1 MPEGPELCTN
11 SRFVNHVCRGRLFR
25 GKVIKS
31 AVSKCSDVDFSSE
44 AYSISSEARGKELA
58 LTLQCS
64 VDPQNRLR
72 LLFRFGMSGKFRFG
86 PASELPKHAHLQ
98 FFSNGSDGKGE
109 PNVLSFVDVR
119 RFGTWRV
126 MPAGWGEDRGPDP
139 ILEYDAFRRQ
149 VLENVEDPVFKK
161 PICEAMLN
169 QKYFNG
175 IGNYLR
181 AEILF
186 RYATRIFKET
196 RWERAPASVGS
207 V

>member
-1 MPEGPELCTN
+1 MN

-25 GKVIKS
+25 GKVVKS
-31 AVSKCSDVDFSSE
+31 AVSKCCDIDFGSE
-44 AYSISSEARGKELA
+44 AYTISSEARGKELA

-72 LLFRFGMSGKFRFG
+72 LVFRFGMSGKFRFG

-98 FFSNGSDGKGE
+98 FFSYGNGSEEE

-126 MPAGWGEDRGPDP
+126 MPSGWGEDRGPDP
-139 ILEYDAFRRQ
+139 MLEYDAFRCQ
-149 VLENVEDPVFKK
+149 VLESVEDPVFKK
-161 PICEAMLN
+161 PICEVMLN
-169 QKYFNG
+169 QKFFNG
-175 IGNYLR
+175 VGNYLR

-186 RYATRIFKET
+186 RYATRTCTEGLVIAYTMGHK
-196 RWERAPASVGS
+196 
-207 V
+207 